1 MTSLTGLL
9 STTDHGDGTVTVVWR
24 GDSDI
29 VTYER
34 RPVEEALAIVGSID
48 DRRILPAGGV
58 WTLAKDTP

>member
-1 MTSLTGLL
+1 M
-9 STTDHGDGTVTVVWR
+9 TVVWR